1 MLFYPREGKCC
12 NIYLVSGMV
21 DFKVLMK
28 FALSLSLLHLLHPRM
43 HLWMI
48 FKNFTSCR
56 FNFNWHR
63 ARCQFGSWER
73 LRPTGVNA
81 VSIFWYRRPFQ
92 APIAALS
99 LKYINHPAIILFY
112 APLYTEGEDFPHFL
126 HYNTDLCPSTPPARR
141 LAKDGGW
148 GVARQ
153 RLSIWVLFLS
163 FFTSLSSCLSPFHK
177 T

>member
-1 MLFYPREGKCC
+1 
-12 NIYLVSGMV
+12 
-21 DFKVLMK
+21 
-28 FALSLSLLHLLHPRM
+28 M

-48 FKNFTSCR
+48 FKNFTSRR

-99 LKYINHPAIILFY
+99 LKYINHSAIILFY
-112 APLYTEGEDFPHFL
+112 APLYTEGDDFPRFL
-126 HYNTDLCPSTPPARR
+126 HYNTDLCPSTTPARR
-141 LAKDGGW
+141 LAKDEGIGGLPAN
-148 GVARQ
+148 VC
-153 RLSIWVLFLS
+153 LFGC
-163 FFTSLSSCLSPFHK
+163 FFYLSSLPCPPVFHLFNNIDFRPGANNNDNDSFPACHL
-177 T
+177 

>member
-1 MLFYPREGKCC
+1 MP
-12 NIYLVSGMV
+12 
-21 DFKVLMK
+21 
-28 FALSLSLLHLLHPRM
+28 SLSLLHLLHPRM

-48 FKNFTSCR
+48 FKNFTSRR

-63 ARCQFGSWER
+63 EQDVNLEVGSDFVGR
-73 LRPTGVNA
+73 QSMLL
-81 VSIFWYRRPFQ
+81 SIFWCSAALSLWE

-163 FFTSLSSCLSPFHK
+163 IFTSLSTYPLSPFDWDLDFSPGANNIDNDPFSACHL
-177 T
+177 